1 MRINLAL
8 ALTYSRIILTPVF
21 MLLILSN
28 SPYSQ
33 SWAIAIFIIASV
45 TDLLDGY
52 VARITNSVT
61 VYGAIMDPIADK
73 FLVTSALVVLVE
85 KGLLS
90 SWIVVLI
97 IFREFFISGLRI
109 FASQQRINVSAHF
122 SGKIKTVIQMAMI
135 VSVIARYEYAWI
147 LVYLTLFLTVYS
159 GIEYTIKYTYYLK
172 KDSIF
177 DKLRRIHKLLT
188 EKRVTLSVCESCT
201 GGLLGAYLSRYPGS
215 SLFFKGGIISY
226 MTEIKRSILHIDE
239 NLIEEKGVVSKEVAI
254 EMAKKVRE
262 MFASD
267 IGISI
272 TGLAGPT
279 KGSGKDEDK
288 PIGLVYIG
296 LAREDDSYAKEFFFS
311 GDRESIRIQ
320 ACEKA
325 LELIENKL
333 LGVEN
338 IGY

>member
-1 MRINLAL
+1 MSINLAL
-8 ALTYSRIILTPVF
+8 ALTYSRIILTPIF
-21 MLLILSN
+21 MLLVLSN

-33 SWAIAIFIIASV
+33 TWAIIVFIIASF

-52 VARITNSVT
+52 VARVTNSVT

-122 SGKIKTVIQMAMI
+122 SGKIKTVIQMIMI
-135 VSVIARYEYAWI
+135 VSVIARYRYAWV

-159 GIEYTIKYTYYLK
+159 GIEYTVKYTYYLK

-177 DKLRRIHKLLT
+177 DKLKRVHKLLK
-188 EKRVTLSVCESCT
+188 EKGITISVCESCT

-226 MTEIKRSILHIDE
+226 MTEIKKNILNIDE
-239 NLIEEKGVVSKEVAI
+239 NLIKEKGVVSEEVAI
-254 EMAKKVRE
+254 GMSRKVRE
-262 MFASD
+262 MFGSD

-279 KGSGKDEDK
+279 KGSGRDEGK

-296 LAREDDSYAKEFFFS
+296 LAKRETTYAREFLFS
-311 GDRESIRIQ
+311 GDRESIRVK

-325 LELIENKL
+325 LELIEDNL
-333 LGVEN
+333 LGAKDIEN
-338 IGY
+338 